1 MYLKDNRTGVE
12 YYFNK
17 AYQMWDGKGIYDL
30 TTQKEGKYANFN
42 LALIL
47 YAIKIFNTTIGD
59 YTQIEERLWSM
70 QQFNGGITS
79 LANLK

>member
-30 TTQKEGKYANFN
+30 TTQKEGKYANFK

-70 QQFNGGITS
+70 QQVNGGITS